1 MLNMDNDFLS
11 FFCSI
16 LNNHC
21 ANLQLHIGR
30 QVKTAPSTTKPAD
43 SVAQEKKALC
53 PKGHVLKPL
62 GTSEDGWC
70 CDACN
75 LPEGCLSGIT
85 DLRQYQG
92 LNHYHCEE
100 CNFDFCE
107 KCYFHY
113 TDHKASSQGVEMLQK
128 FLNKV
133 NANN

>member
-1 MLNMDNDFLS
+1 M
-11 FFCSI
+11 

-21 ANLQLHIGR
+21 ANLQLQKCIGK
-30 QVKTAPSTTKPAD
+30 QVKTAPSTMKPVG

-62 GTSEDGWC
+62 GTSEDNGWC

-75 LPEGCLSGIT
+75 FPEGCLSGIT
-85 DLRQYQG
+85 DFRESQG
-92 LNHYHCEE
+92 LSRFRCAE
-100 CNFDFCE
+100 CDFDFCE

-113 TDHKASSQGVEMLQK
+113 TDHKASSQGVEMLQE